1 MARPLLRMLG
11 GPKRNCATRHWQ
23 PATRLGVRGSEGL
36 AVCDGCAQRCVMF
49 GGVARVLLSIVA
61 AVSASRGAVV
71 REAPGV
77 DSCVQVHLRV
87 FALSHSPVAHFPRE
101 Q

>member
-11 GPKRNCATRHWQ
+11 GPKRNCSTRHWQ
-23 PATRLGVRGSEGL
+23 PATRLGVRGERRPGS
-36 AVCDGCAQRCVMF
+36 VRRVRPRCVMF